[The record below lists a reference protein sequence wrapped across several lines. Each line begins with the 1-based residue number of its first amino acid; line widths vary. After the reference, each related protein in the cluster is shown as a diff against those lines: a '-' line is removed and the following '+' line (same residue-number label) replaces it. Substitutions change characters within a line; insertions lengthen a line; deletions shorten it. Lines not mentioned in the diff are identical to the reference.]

1 MPAKQIKWPNDAKI
15 AVQFVLN
22 YEEGGENCLLHGDA
36 QSKDF
41 YLKLSM
47 RTMAK
52 SAPLEYGSIYEYGAE
67 AVLKFSI
74 YLPNTIF
81 PLYMELLQRW
91 PSPEQVY
98 AMQSAN
104 WEIASHGYKWIEHKD
119 LTEEE
124 EQIKKAIDLHTAVTG
139 NPQKDGIL
147 EERP

>member
-1 MPAKQIKWPNDAKI
+1 MQKLLFNL
-15 AVQFVLN
+15 FLN
-22 YEEGGENCLLHGDA
+22 YEEGGENCLYMATLN
-36 QSKDF
+36 QKDF

-47 RTMAK
+47 LYHGQISAIGIWRVFMNMAQ
-52 SAPLEYGSIYEYGAE
+52 E
-67 AVLKFSI
+67 AVLR
-74 YLPNTIF
+74 IF
-81 PLYMELLQRW
+81 DLFTEYDIPITVYGIATALAR
-91 PSPEQVY
+91 SPEQVY

-119 LTEEE
+119 LTQHEEE